1 MDLGLAGKVA
11 MVTGG
16 STGIGKATALAFAR
30 EGARVA
36 ICART
41 ESILQE
47 TAREIEREA
56 DAEVL
61 AVPADVMLK
70 SDIEKFVSATVARF
84 GTVDI
89 MVNNA
94 DSVSHQAG
102 FFDLTDE
109 DWIEKFNI
117 KLLAHIRF
125 IRLVAPYMMERRWGR
140 IINVGGNSSRIATR
154 DGGWTKGATQA
165 GLINLTKKL
174 SIILGHYGITA
185 NVIEPG
191 GVWSDGKTKEGLSRI
206 EIRTEQ
212 LRKAAEQEGISYEEM
227 EQRYLDSLVIGRRI
241 ESDDMADVILFLASD
256 RAATITGEVMIAD
269 GGETPTVR
277 F

>member
-11 MVTGG
+11 MITGG

-41 ESILQE
+41 DGILQE
-47 TAREIEREA
+47 AARDIERETK
-56 DAEVL
+56 AEVL
-61 AVPADVMLK
+61 AMPADVMVK
-70 SDIEKFVSATVARF
+70 EDIERFVAATVDRF

-109 DWIEKFNI
+109 DWLEKFNI

-140 IINVGGNSSRIATR
+140 IINVGGNSSRMALR

-165 GLINLTKKL
+165 GLINLTKKVSVL
-174 SIILGHYGITA
+174 LGHYGITA

-191 GVWSDGKTKEGLSRI
+191 GVWSDGRTKEGLSRI
-206 EIRTEQ
+206 EIRSGE
-212 LRKAAEQEGISYEEM
+212 LRRQADKEGISYEEA
-227 EQRYLDSLVIGRRI
+227 ERRYLDSLIIGRRV
-241 ESDDMADVILFLASD
+241 EAYEMADIILFLASQ
-256 RAATITGEVMIAD
+256 RSGTITGEVVIAD
-269 GGETPTVR
+269 GGETPAVR

>member
-11 MVTGG
+11 IVTGG

-30 EGARVA
+30 EGVRVA

-41 ESILQE
+41 DSILQE
-47 TAREIEREA
+47 TARHIERETKA
-56 DAEVL
+56 DIL
-61 AVPADVMLK
+61 AMPADVMIK
-70 SDIEKFVSATVARF
+70 SDIEKFVAATVDRF

-94 DSVSHQAG
+94 DSVSHQG
-102 FFDLTDE
+102 SFFELTDE
-109 DWIEKFNI
+109 DWLEKFNI
-117 KLLAHIRF
+117 KVLAHIRF

-140 IINVGGNSSRIATR
+140 IINIGGNSSRMALR

-174 SIILGHYGITA
+174 SVTLGHYGITA
-185 NVIEPG
+185 NVVEPG
-191 GVWSDGKTKEGLSRI
+191 GVWSEGKTKEGRSRLDTRREDLERI
-206 EIRTEQ
+206 
-212 LRKAAEQEGISYEEM
+212 AAREGISYEEAN
-227 EQRYLDSLVIGRRI
+227 QRELNQRTIGRRV
-241 ESDDMADVILFLASD
+241 EADEMADVIVFMASE
-256 RAATITGEVMIAD
+256 RAATITGEVVAAD
-269 GGETPTVR
+269 GGQNPAVR

>member
-47 TAREIEREA
+47 TAREIEQEA

-61 AVPADVMLK
+61 AVPADVMVK

>member
-1 MDLGLAGKVA
+1 MDLGLTGKVA

-41 ESILQE
+41 DSILQE
-47 TAREIEREA
+47 AARQIEQDTE
-56 DAEVL
+56 AEVL
-61 AVPADVMLK
+61 AMPADVMVK
-70 SDIEKFVSATVARF
+70 DDIERFVSATVARF

-109 DWIEKFNI
+109 DWLEKFNI

-125 IRLVAPYMMERRWGR
+125 IRLVAPYMMERKWGR
-140 IINVGGNSSRIATR
+140 IINVGGDSSRMATR

-174 SIILGHYGITA
+174 SGILGHYGITA

-212 LRKAAEQEGISYEEM
+212 LRKAAEREGISYDEM
-227 EQRYLDSLVIGRRI
+227 EERFLNNLVIGRRI
-241 ESDDMADVILFLASD
+241 ESEDMADVILFLASD
-256 RAATITGEVMIAD
+256 RAASITGEVVLAN
-269 GGETPTVR
+269 GGETPAVR
-277 F
+277 Y